1 MGSKYKGHIRQF
13 LCDIVFERSLANPYA
28 ACMYI
33 EAKLEMQELIDD
45 SNGCVR
51 CTWMGAEVIF
61 LWMIPSARGPVRV
74 VLKVKFDG
82 EGWFWKATVHSYL
95 LL

>member
-33 EAKLEMQELIDD
+33 EANLEMQELIDD
-45 SNGCVR
+45 SNGCMR
-51 CTWMGAEVIF
+51 RT
-61 LWMIPSARGPVRV
+61 
-74 VLKVKFDG
+74 
-82 EGWFWKATVHSYL
+82 
-95 LL
+95 